1 MSIASRQWDMI
12 GAHIYAP
19 EGPYGLIGTPN
30 LSGPTFNFGDVVDG
44 NSESE
49 FVFLKFSPVS
59 VVTFNQGDVF
69 VWDASMIAVPSK
81 LTAAYHAFGSH
92 VGAIFFGGRVGDPA
106 TAKGQGSSWSY
117 TFQPG
122 TYGIWVQRAG
132 AAVIN
137 YGVITSQVSASFTTA
152 TVGSISALATG
163 AANSQGI
170 QGVFPSLTSFT
181 FTATD
186 TSGSSQLTAVSDTN
200 KLEIGMTLSGTG
212 IPNGAYIT
220 DIQGATVYMNALATS
235 TNAGTTVTA
244 KLGTFW
250 GTTVNGSPLITSPN
264 IPGVFPNA
272 TLTGTGVAGT
282 VVSIGGTPGN
292 YTITL
297 SANCTAAGTVSIAST
312 IYVQG
317 FLSWP
322 FISSQT

>member
-1 MSIASRQWDMI
+1 MSIASRQWDLI

-19 EGPYGLIGTPN
+19 EGPYGLVGTPN

-44 NSESE
+44 NNESE
-49 FVFLKFSPVS
+49 FVFLKFSPVG
-59 VVTFNQGDVF
+59 VVTYNQGDVF
-69 VWDASMIAVPSK
+69 VWDSSMIAVPSK
-81 LTAAYHAFGSH
+81 FGAAYHSMGSH
-92 VGAIFFGGRVGDPA
+92 VGTIFFGGRVGDPA
-106 TAKGQGSSWSY
+106 TVKGQGTSWSY

-132 AAVIN
+132 ASVVN
-137 YGVITSQVSASFTTA
+137 FTTITSQATAAITTA
-152 TVGSISALATG
+152 TLGSLSAVAPGAGSESVQGIYSAL
-163 AANSQGI
+163 
-170 QGVFPSLTSFT
+170 LSFT

-186 TSGSSQLTAVSDTN
+186 TSGSAQLTAVSDTN
-200 KLEIGMTLSGTG
+200 KLELGMTLSGTG

-244 KLGTFW
+244 KKGTFW

-264 IPGVFPNA
+264 LPGIFPNA

-282 VVSIGGTPGN
+282 VVSITGTAGN
-292 YTITL
+292 YTVTL
-297 SANCTAAGTVSIAST
+297 SANCTAAGTVSIAAT
-312 IYVQG
+312 QYVEG

-322 FISSQT
+322 FISAQN

>member
-1 MSIASRQWDMI
+1 MSIASRQWDLI
-12 GAHIYAP
+12 GAHVYAP
-19 EGPYGLIGTPN
+19 EGPYGLVGQPPI
-30 LSGPTFNFGDVVDG
+30 PTFNYGDVVDG
-44 NSESE
+44 NLEAE
-49 FVFLKFSPVS
+49 FVFLKFSPVA

-81 LTAAYHAFGSH
+81 LGAAYHPFGSH
-92 VGAIFFGGRVGDPA
+92 VGTIFFGGRVGDPA
-106 TAKGQGSSWSY
+106 TAKGQGNSWSN

-132 AAVIN
+132 ASVVN
-137 YGVITSQVSASFTTA
+137 YTTITSQVSTSFTTA
-152 TVGSISALATG
+152 TVGSISALASG
-163 AANSQGI
+163 AVNSETVQGI
-170 QGVFPSLTSFT
+170 FSSLSTFT

-186 TSGSSQLTAVSDTN
+186 TNASATLTAVSDTN

-212 IPNGAYIT
+212 IPNGTYIT
-220 DIQGATVYMNALATS
+220 DIQGASVGMSASATS

-244 KLGTFW
+244 KKGTFW

-264 IPGVFPNA
+264 LPGIFPNA

-282 VVSIGGTPGN
+282 VVSIAGTPGN

-297 SANCTAAGTVSIAST
+297 SVNCTAAGTVSIAAT
-312 IYVQG
+312 QYVEG

-322 FISSQT
+322 FISAQN

>member
-1 MSIASRQWDMI
+1 MAIASRQWDLI

-19 EGPYGLIGTPN
+19 EGPFGLVGTTPQ
-30 LSGPTFNFGDVVDG
+30 PTFNFGDVVDG
-44 NSESE
+44 NNESE
-49 FVFLKFSPVS
+49 FVFLKFSPGTVAIY
-59 VVTFNQGDVF
+59 NQGDVF
-69 VWDASMIAVPSK
+69 VWDASMIAVPAK
-81 LTAAYHAFGSH
+81 LGAAYHAWGSH
-92 VGAIFFGGRVGDPA
+92 VGTIFFGGRVGDPA
-106 TAKGQGSSWSY
+106 TVKGQGTNWSY

-132 AAVIN
+132 AAVVN
-137 YGVITSQVSASFTTA
+137 YTTITSQISQSFTTA
-152 TVGSISALATG
+152 TAGSLSALASG
-163 AANSQGI
+163 AVGSEGLQGI
-170 QGVFPSLTSFT
+170 FSSLSTFT

-220 DIQGATVYMNALATS
+220 DIQGATVYMNVAATS

-250 GTTVNGSPLITSPN
+250 GTTVNGSPLITTPN
-264 IPGVFPNA
+264 LPGVFPNA

-292 YTITL
+292 YTVTL
-297 SANCTAAGTVSIAST
+297 SANCTAAGTVSIAAT
-312 IYVQG
+312 QYVQG

-322 FISSQT
+322 FVSGPQG